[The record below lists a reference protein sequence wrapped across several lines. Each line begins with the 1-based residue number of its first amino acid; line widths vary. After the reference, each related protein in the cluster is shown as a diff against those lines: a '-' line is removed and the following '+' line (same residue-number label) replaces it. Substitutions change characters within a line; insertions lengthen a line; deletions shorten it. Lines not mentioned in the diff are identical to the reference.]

1 MKEVWSFKF
10 SIIFEY
16 KCSAKRMFFFGGLP
30 EQSICS
36 WIAEKKKETKQL
48 FYVLSLHRMWVA
60 DPDTALDKGQS
71 RESQSGFVPFVM
83 APPG

>member
-1 MKEVWSFKF
+1 LVACLSNLFVL
-10 SIIFEY
+10 
-16 KCSAKRMFFFGGLP
+16 GLL
-30 EQSICS
+30 
-36 WIAEKKKETKQL
+36 KKKETKQL
-48 FYVLSLHRMWVA
+48 FYVLSLHPMWAA